1 MINMIKRAINSF
13 KKIMYVFDAKQK
25 RTMLVLI
32 AEIILGAVFELLG
45 VTAILP
51 FVTVAMSP
59 NGVNKQKF
67 LLNIYNALAFKDTS
81 TFLAFLAAI
90 LILIFVVK
98 NLYLTFMNHSIYR
111 FTYSSQRRLAYK
123 LLDSYLHQPYV
134 FFLDH
139 NSADLVQ
146 NVSTDVMQFFDVVLC
161 LMQFA
166 VEIIVCSALI
176 IYLIITDKSI
186 TFGIVVIL
194 ALYFGLFFKVLKR
207 NIKQK
212 GEIVRNNRIG
222 MSKWLLQSFGGIKET
237 KIYQKEDFFLTKYDD
252 EYKSFAKNHCSY
264 QTLAYIPK
272 PAMEAVVICTIL
284 LVMIVKLLRGVDSV
298 YFVGIIS
305 VFGVAAM
312 RLLPAFNRISGYL
325 SRIMFN
331 KVSVDA
337 IYEDLK
343 TVESLM
349 GRNDDDKDDSSIC
362 FNDAIEID
370 KLSFRYPKVDEN
382 VLENVTLTIPKNK
395 SVAFIGPSGAGKT
408 TLADIVLGILY
419 QQNGRILVD
428 GLEVDTSQSVWKKKL
443 GYIPQTIF
451 LMDDT
456 IKNNIAYGID
466 ESEIDEGRMQEVLK
480 ESQLKDFVDTLPQG
494 INTEIGERGV
504 RLSGGQRQRIGIA
517 RALYSNPEILVLDEA
532 TSALDTETETAVMEA
547 IDGLSGKKTMIII
560 AHRLS
565 TIENCDIVYEVKDG
579 TVIRQR

>member
-1 MINMIKRAINSF
+1 
-13 KKIMYVFDAKQK
+13 
-25 RTMLVLI
+25 MLVLI
-32 AEIILGAVFELLG
+32 IEIIIGAVFELLG

-51 FVTVAMSP
+51 FVTVAMTP
-59 NGVNKQKF
+59 NGVSKHAF
-67 LLNIYNALAFKDTS
+67 LLKLYNALGFKDTG
-81 TFLAFLAAI
+81 TFLAFLAA
-90 LILIFVVK
+90 LLIFIFVLK

-111 FTYSSQRRLAYK
+111 FTYSSQRQLAYK
-123 LLDSYLHQPYV
+123 LLNSYLHQPYV

-176 IYLIITDKSI
+176 VYLIITDKSI
-186 TFGIVVIL
+186 TFGIVVIMV
-194 ALYFGLFFKVLKR
+194 LYFGLFFKVLKR

-237 KIYQKEDFFLTKYDD
+237 KIYQKEEFFLGQYDS
-252 EYKSFAKNHCSY
+252 EYSSFARNHCSY
-264 QTLAYIPK
+264 QTLSYIPK

-284 LVMIVKLLRGVDSV
+284 LVIIVKLLRGVDSL

-349 GRNDDDKDDSSIC
+349 AGDEEEKGVSCPDFNESIV
-362 FNDAIEID
+362 ID
-370 KLSFRYPKVDEN
+370 RLSFRYPKVEEN
-382 VLENVTLTIPKNK
+382 VLDDITLTIPKNK
-395 SVAFIGPSGAGKT
+395 SVAFVGPSGAGKT
-408 TLADIVLGILY
+408 TLADIILGILY
-419 QQNGRILVD
+419 QQEGRILVD
-428 GLEVDTSQSVWKKKL
+428 GLEVDTSQKSWKKKL

-466 ESEIDEGRMQEVLK
+466 EKDIDEERLEEVLI
-480 ESQLKDFVDTLPQG
+480 ESQLKDFIDTLPQG
-494 INTEIGERGV
+494 IDTEIGECGV

-547 IDGLSGKKTMIII
+547 IDGLNGKKTMIII